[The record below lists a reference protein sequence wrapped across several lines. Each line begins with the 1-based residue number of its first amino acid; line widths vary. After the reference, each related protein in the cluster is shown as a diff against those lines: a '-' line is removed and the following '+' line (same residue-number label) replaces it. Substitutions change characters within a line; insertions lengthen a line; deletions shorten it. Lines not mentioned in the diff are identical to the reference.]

1 MLALA
6 TGAVFSQGRCVT
18 EEPPDIDPAGQR
30 AATDARAQLHS
41 LARAAVARSQSVG
54 AARLLAEA
62 AEADTAEVLAGLS
75 PQASIGVNLG
85 PKWNHASPGGSLGA
99 LDGQLSFS
107 LSRLIDD
114 GGRTRHLAES
124 RRLLAEAARRGEGGA
139 EEQVVLATVQGALD
153 LARLRVQQRIYDQYG
168 RKMSCLVDALET
180 VVSAD
185 RGRASELV
193 QARKSAQQVEISRE
207 QLRSQ
212 LRQAELRLRRLVGE
226 TPIEPLWPDALV
238 AALPSVP
245 ELSRL
250 LADAERAPELRQLGA
265 QAAAQARAAEAADAA
280 RKPQLSWVLGA
291 GGSSSIGAGG
301 GARHGASLG
310 VALNLS
316 LPVLAP
322 AVDASVAAARR
333 RAAAATAQLDDAL
346 ENRRAQVREVHERLL
361 AARVRAERVRGV
373 LASSDQVRNATL
385 QQWQQLGRR
394 SLFDVIA
401 AETEHYSLR
410 LAHVDTLFEAQGLSA
425 SLLSLGPGVQP
436 SLEPS
441 APSR

>member
-1 MLALA
+1 MFTLAA
-6 TGAVFSQGRCVT
+6 GAVFAQGRCVG
-18 EEPPDIDPAGQR
+18 EEPPDIEPAAQR
-30 AATDARAQLHS
+30 VAADALAQLHL

-62 AEADTAEVLAGLS
+62 AEADTEEVLAGVQ
-75 PQASIGVNLG
+75 PQAAIGANLG

-99 LDGQLSFS
+99 LDGQLSLS

-114 GGRTRHLAES
+114 GGRTRHLVES
-124 RRLLAEAARRGEGGA
+124 RRLLAEAARRGEGSA
-139 EEQVVLATVQGALD
+139 QEQVVLATVQGALE

-168 RKMSCLVDALET
+168 RKMACLVEALET
-180 VVSAD
+180 VVAAD

-193 QARKSAQQVEISRE
+193 QARKSAQQVEISRA
-207 QLRSQ
+207 QQQSQ
-212 LRQAELRLRRLVGE
+212 SRQAELRLRRLVGDA
-226 TPIEPLWPDALV
+226 PIEPLSPDALV
-238 AALPSVP
+238 AAMPSLP
-245 ELSRL
+245 ELPRL

-265 QAAAQARAAEAADAA
+265 QAAAQARAADAADAA
-280 RKPQLSWVLGA
+280 RKPQLSWVMGV
-291 GGSSSIGAGG
+291 GGSTSIGAAGG
-301 GARHGASLG
+301 TRHGASLG

-322 AVDASVAAARR
+322 AVDANVAAARR

-346 ENRRAQVREVHERLL
+346 ESRRAQVREVHEQLL
-361 AARVRAERVRGV
+361 AARARAERVRGV

-410 LAHVDTLFEAQGLSA
+410 LAHVDAMFEGQVLAA
-425 SLLSLGPGVQP
+425 SLWALGPGVR
-436 SLEPS
+436 SAFEPA
-441 APSR
+441 APAR